1 MNKILNSR
9 ERVLTAFEH
18 KEPDRVPLDLGGYQS
33 GITTIA
39 YEKLKN
45 QLGINRPTRISER
58 NQQLAVIDEEV
69 LKKFEIDTRYVFMK
83 PSVHWDSKEGSDKSS
98 AWYYDEWGAQWK
110 KPHTSFYYDP
120 VGAPLKEA
128 TVEDLRHYPW
138 PDPNEK
144 SRFENLD
151 KEAQAISNSGYALCT
166 TVSGVFEQAWY
177 LVGLERIMIEIIE
190 NPSFVE
196 ALLDQVLAILSQQY
210 SNFLDKVGQ
219 YLNLIEIWEDIS
231 SQQGP
236 LTSPNIYRQIIK
248 PRTRDLINVIKSK
261 TKAKVALHSCGST
274 SWAIDDF
281 IEIGIE
287 VLNPVQVSA
296 AHMDTKELKK
306 KYGDSICFWGGI
318 DTQRIL
324 PRGTTQEVEEEVKR
338 RIDDLGKGGG
348 YLLAP
353 VHNIQPD
360 VPPENIIA
368 MYQTG
373 LSYGRYHNELE
384 FFFL

>member
-1 MNKILNSR
+1 MNKILSSR
-9 ERVLTAFEH
+9 ERVLTALDH

-58 NQQLAVIDEEV
+58 NQQLAVIDDEV
-69 LKKFEIDTRYVFMK
+69 LKEFGIDTRYVFMK
-83 PSVHWDSKEGSDKSS
+83 PSVHWDPKEGSDENST
-98 AWYYDEWGAQWK
+98 WYVDEWGAQWK

-120 VGAPLKEA
+120 VGVPLKEA
-128 TVEDLRHYPW
+128 TIEDLRHYPW

-144 SRFENLD
+144 SRFENVE
-151 KEAQAISNSGYALCT
+151 KEAQAIFDAGYALGT

-177 LVGLERIMIEIIE
+177 LVGLERIMIETIE

-210 SNFLDKVGQ
+210 SRFLEKIGQ
-219 YLNLIEIWEDIS
+219 YLTFIEIWEDIS

-236 LTSPNIYRQIIK
+236 LTSPNIYRKIIK
-248 PRTRDLINVIKSK
+248 PRTRDLIQVIKSK

-274 SWAIDDF
+274 NWAIDDF
-281 IEIGIE
+281 IEIGIQ

-306 KYGDSICFWGGI
+306 KYGNSISFWGGI
-318 DTQRIL
+318 DTQRVL
-324 PRGTTQEVEEEVKR
+324 PRGTTQEVEEEVTR
-338 RIDDLGKGGG
+338 RIDDLGEGGG

-373 LSYGRYHNELE
+373 LKHGRYHN
-384 FFFL
+384 

>member
-1 MNKILNSR
+1 MKAVQNSR
-9 ERVLTAFEH
+9 ERVINALEH
-18 KEPDRVPLDLGGYQS
+18 KEPDRVPLDIGGYQS

-39 YEKLKN
+39 YERLKN
-45 QLGINRPTRISER
+45 QMGINQPTRILER
-58 NQQLAVIDEEV
+58 NQHLALIDEDV
-69 LKKFEIDTRYVFMK
+69 LKDLEIDTRYVFMK
-83 PSVHWDSKEGSDKSS
+83 ASAYWDPKEGSDENST
-98 AWYYDEWGAQWK
+98 WYFDEWGAQWK
-110 KPHTSFYYDP
+110 KPSTSFYYDP
-120 VGAPLKEA
+120 VGSPLKKA
-128 TVEDLRHYPW
+128 SIEDLRYYTW
-138 PDPNEK
+138 PNPNEK

-151 KEAQAISNSGYALCT
+151 QEAQAIYDAGYALGT

-177 LVGLERIMIEIIE
+177 LTGLERIMIEIIE

-196 ALLDQVLAILSQQY
+196 ALLDKVLEILSQQY
-210 SNFLDKVGQ
+210 SNFLDKVGK
-219 YLNLIEIWEDIS
+219 YLNLFEIWEDIS

-236 LTSPNIYRQIIK
+236 LISPDSYRKIIK

-261 TKAKVALHSCGST
+261 TKAKVALHSCGSV

-306 KYGDSICFWGGI
+306 KYGDSMSFWGGI
-318 DTQRIL
+318 DTQRVL
-324 PRGTTQEVEEEVKR
+324 PRGTVKDVEEEVKK
-338 RIDDLGKGGG
+338 RIDDLAEGGG
-348 YLLAP
+348 YLFAP

-368 MYQTG
+368 MYKTG
-373 LSYGRYHNELE
+373 LSYGRYQG
-384 FFFL
+384 